1 MDIILSDLHS
11 NLHALRVVL
20 RYAKRRAVNRFALL
34 GDLVGYGAH
43 PNQVL
48 DLVRELKPRIG
59 VRGNHDKVCAGLD
72 LALTFSGPARGSAEW
87 TQERL
92 SRENLHFLE
101 TLPVG
106 PLVVGKD
113 YVLSHG
119 SPLDEDAYLLHPRD
133 ALMAFDTFEG
143 QVCFF
148 GHTHLPGCFE
158 LDESAHQLNWISF
171 VEGEWFS
178 LRKDCRYL
186 VNPGSVGQPRDRD
199 PRLSFM
205 TFDPSNRRLRLHRLD
220 YDHKGAAR
228 AIRQAG
234 LHAHLADRLAYGI

>member
-1 MDIILSDLHS
+1 MDIILSDLHA

-59 VRGNHDKVCAGLD
+59 VRGNHDKVCAGLEMA
-72 LALTFSGPARGSAEW
+72 LAFSGPARGSAEW

-101 TLPVG
+101 TLPMGPMAVG
-106 PLVVGKD
+106 ED

-158 LDESAHQLNWISF
+158 LDEIAHQLNWISF
-171 VEGEWFS
+171 QEEEWFS
-178 LRKDCRYL
+178 LRKGCRYL

-205 TFDPSNRRLRLHRLD
+205 TFDPAKRRLRLHRLD